1 MMRISRR
8 EFGCLAVGGLL
19 AARIPGALA
28 AADKYAPVPRA
39 DSAFGSFTQSWFLDS
54 FFEFAD
60 DLEEAAGRGKRLA
73 LLWELDGCPYCRE
86 MHLVNFA
93 NPEIRDY
100 IEANFEIVQL
110 DLRGAR
116 QVVNFDGQ
124 AMNERELARINGV
137 RYTPTIQ
144 FFPETLSEMEGKSG
158 QAMEVARMPG
168 YFRPFHF
175 LAMFQFVREK
185 GYEAGDFRAFLK
197 TKVAAYK
204 STGRAIPSW

>member
-1 MMRISRR
+1 MRISRR
-8 EFGCLAVGGLL
+8 EFGCLAAGGFL
-19 AARIPGALA
+19 AARLPAALA
-28 AADKYAPVPRA
+28 ASDKYAPVPKA
-39 DSAFGSFTQSWFLDS
+39 DSQFGSFTQSWFLDS

-60 DLEEAAGRGKRLA
+60 DLEEAAGKGKRLA

-100 IEANFEIVQL
+100 VEAKFEIVQL
-110 DLRGAR
+110 DIRGSR
-116 QVVNFDGQ
+116 RVVNFDGQ
-124 AMNERELARINGV
+124 AMSERQLARANGV

-144 FFPETLSEMEGKSG
+144 FFPGSLAEMSGKSG

-175 LAMFQFVREK
+175 LTMFQYVREK

-204 STGRAIPSW
+204 TKGRAVPSW

>member
-1 MMRISRR
+1 MRISRR
-8 EFGCLAVGGLL
+8 EFGCLAAGGFL
-19 AARIPGALA
+19 AARLPAALA
-28 AADKYAPVPRA
+28 ASDKYAPVPKA
-39 DSAFGSFTQSWFLDS
+39 DSQFGSFTQSWFLDS

-60 DLEEAAGRGKRLA
+60 DLEEAAGKGKRLA

-100 IEANFEIVQL
+100 VEAKFEIVQL
-110 DLRGAR
+110 DIRGSR
-116 QVVNFDGQ
+116 RVVNFDGQ
-124 AMNERELARINGV
+124 AMSERQLARANGV

-144 FFPETLSEMEGKSG
+144 FFPGSLAEMSGKSG

-175 LAMFQFVREK
+175 LTMFQYVREK

-204 STGRAIPSW
+204 TKGRAIPSW